1 MVTWHLNEQPSQD
14 SVHQLKNFVIKRKEK
29 KKKKALDQLLT
40 FGTLSRGLLRLSSTT
55 SSTS

>member
-1 MVTWHLNEQPSQD
+1 MWHLNEQLSQD
-14 SVHQLKNFVIKRKEK
+14 SVHQLKNFVIKRNKKK

-40 FGTLSRGLLRLSSTT
+40 FGTLSRGLPKLPSTT